1 MGFFNNKRN
10 QRIIAGTIAVLLVAA
25 MIVTIVLSF

>member
-10 QRIIAGTIAVLLVAA
+10 QRIIDGTIAVLLVAA
-25 MIVTIVLSF
+25 MIVTTVLSF

>member
-10 QRIIAGTIAVLLVAA
+10 QRIIAGTIAVLLVA
-25 MIVTIVLSF
+25 VTTVLSF